1 MKRDF
6 SNVDGWII
14 PSHLQKH
21 PDISRVPTLCWLVT
35 LTLTSGKNVEFYV
48 KARNKFEAQIKAD
61 EYSYLVD
68 FENLIGEFKLLP

>member
-14 PSHLQKH
+14 PAHLQKH
-21 PDISRVPTLCWLVT
+21 SDTSRVPTLCWLVT

-48 KARNKFEAQIKAD
+48 KARTKFDAQKKAE
-61 EYSYLVD
+61 EYSYIVD
-68 FENLIGEFKLLP
+68 FDNLVGEFKLLP